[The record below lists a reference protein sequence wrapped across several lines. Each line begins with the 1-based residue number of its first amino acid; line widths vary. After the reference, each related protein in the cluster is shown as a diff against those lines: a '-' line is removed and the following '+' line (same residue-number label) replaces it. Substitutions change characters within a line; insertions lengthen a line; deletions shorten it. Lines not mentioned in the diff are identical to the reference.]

1 MAGAT
6 PVGTAVPNL
15 PTYFQAPSGQRSPVT
30 AGQFSGGVNAG
41 GGNAPGIGIS
51 TGEFDA
57 KIGDWS
63 RNQRLLYESQAI
75 GQVGDDITVV
85 EVGDTNDE
93 VSFVQTAAPVAPDAE
108 LAVGTGAINK
118 TGQTVPS
125 GSWAWG
131 VVTVA

>member
-15 PTYFQAPSGQRSPVT
+15 PTFFQAPSGQRAPIT
-30 AGQFSGGVNAG
+30 AGQFSGGANQG
-41 GGNAPGIGIS
+41 GGNAPGLGIA
-51 TGEFDA
+51 TGEYDP
-57 KIGDWS
+57 KTGDWD
-63 RNQRLLYESQAI
+63 RTERLLYESQAI
-75 GQVGDDITVV
+75 GQTGDDITVD
-85 EVGDTNDE
+85 EGADENDE
-93 VSFVQTAAPVAPDAE
+93 VSFVLTAGAIAPDAE
-108 LAVGTGAINK
+108 LKVGTGAINK